1 MSDFCINFNI
11 VPNDTPPNTSSSDPR
26 YCPNIELTGNISISE
41 TGSEDGVPYIIINGI
56 NWGVGPWGNIDG
68 TSDGDYKFICSPLL
82 FGKNS
87 ECKPYIGSDVP
98 YGTADNPFIEY
109 VLLDKDGNYFEEGP
123 NYTPGPA
130 DLLPDFAGYNAN
142 GEGVY
147 YKRVRGEIIDYSF
160 YSTYQHTCDSCI
172 QDNIDKVCVYSSPL
186 NGGVLKIKDTG
197 LSKACSIKI
206 LFKSFCGWPGMSTDM
221 VAGEISEIYVSDIIT
236 RNSILGALYAPE
248 VAAIKD
254 SFGDWIYACSETI
267 IPEPIPSNLLFNT
280 SSFNRISSGFY
291 RGLAQTAANN
301 WYQQIRIE
309 SKILD
314 QIRLQNKNW
323 NGIELV
329 ECFESNEGLDY
340 IAACEIIDSYDII
353 DDDIYNIKFIPL
365 KYNLYINTF
374 FLNNSSYSLTNQ
386 DWLSTL
392 MHELGHAL
400 GVAEWNASGPW
411 LDGSIYESTREAYRL
426 LTGGPPNRL
435 LIPIEDEGVPG
446 TVGVHWENDF
456 RNEEYP
462 GSGGFVYPPIVDIML
477 PYLKDIDSSDLSTNL
492 SVPYLIDQGFVRPP
506 SINAES
512 FRINTVSDKSVVSLP
527 RGFCGFGKFKKSVR
541 PCSGL
546 IDLRTNTFISYK

>member
-1 MSDFCINFNI
+1 MSDFCISFNI
-11 VPNDTPPNTSSSDPR
+11 VPNDNSANLAEDPR
-26 YCPNIELTGNISISE
+26 YCPNIMIGTGRISE
-41 TGSEDGVPYIIINGI
+41 TGLEDGVPYIVISGLSSSL
-56 NWGVGPWGNIDG
+56 VDDWGNIDG
-68 TSDGDYKFICSPLL
+68 TSADGNYKVICSPLL
-82 FGKNS
+82 WDVDS
-87 ECKPYIGSDVP
+87 DCTSYIGPSP
-98 YGTADNPFIEY
+98 YGAGGSPFVSY
-109 VLLDKDGNYFEEGP
+109 VLVDKDGNEFSEGP
-123 NYTPGPA
+123 NYTPGPS
-130 DLLPDFAGYNAN
+130 DGDGTSL
-142 GEGVY
+142 
-147 YKRVRGEIIDYSF
+147 YKRVRGSPEIYNF
-160 YSTYQHTCDSCI
+160 YQVYKHTCDECI
-172 QDNIDKVCVYSSPL
+172 QQYPKQACVYGSPF
-186 NGGVLKIKDTG
+186 NGNSLKIKDDG
-197 LSKACSIKI
+197 LIKACSIV
-206 LFKSFCGWPGMSTDM
+206 LMFSFECGWPGANVDM
-221 VAGEISEIYVSDIIT
+221 VAGEIAESDIDYH
-236 RNSILGALYAPE
+236 LGYAPE
-248 VAAIKD
+248 LVGKKD
-254 SFGDWIYACSETI
+254 SFGNWIYDNVCNATT
-267 IPEPIPSNLLFNT
+267 PEEEGPSNVLFN
-280 SSFNRISSGFY
+280 ISSLNKISNFY
-291 RGLAQTAANN
+291 RSLTITAANN

-309 SKILD
+309 NKILN

-329 ECFESNEGLDY
+329 ECFESNEGFDY
-340 IAACEIIDSYDII
+340 LAACEVIDSYDII

-374 FLNNSSYSLTNQ
+374 FLNNSSYVITNQ

-456 RNEEYP
+456 RNDEYP
-462 GSGGFVYPPIVDIML
+462 NSGGFIYPPIVDIML

-512 FRINTVSDKSVVSLP
+512 FRINTVSDKSIVSLP